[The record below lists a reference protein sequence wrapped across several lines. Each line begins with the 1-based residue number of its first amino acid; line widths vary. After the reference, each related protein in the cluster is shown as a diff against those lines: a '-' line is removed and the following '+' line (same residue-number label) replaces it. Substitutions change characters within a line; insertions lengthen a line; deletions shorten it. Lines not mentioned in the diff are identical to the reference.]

1 MPHSIYTPLI
11 GRFGNQMF
19 QYAHAR
25 ALAEQT
31 GAQLCTPKWVGEEIF
46 DLPEVGRC
54 TDNEIGGYHQDQ
66 ASLIYTR
73 KQVKEWFLLNPKFC
87 DPLHSF
93 PRLKI
98 AAHLRRGDYE
108 QLGYVLVSEK
118 SYSDPMSK
126 LFPDWRFIEFVTDRM
141 PLIVKGVPD
150 FLPDF
155 YRLLNAEYLLRGNS
169 SFSWWAGTLSS
180 GRVFAPII
188 DGKEGGKVQDCEFV
202 EGNWPK
208 LANLPD
214 CTDLHLPE

>member
-1 MPHSIYTPLI
+1 MPSIYTPLI

-19 QYAHAR
+19 QYAYGRAR
-25 ALAEQT
+25 AERE
-31 GAQLCTPKWVGEEIF
+31 GVELCTPPWVGEEIF
-46 DLPEVGRC
+46 EIPVANRC
-54 TDNEIGGYHQDQ
+54 TDNEFGGYHQDQ

-73 KQVKEWFLLNPKFC
+73 SQVKQWFLLKPKFC
-87 DPLHSF
+87 DRLHTF
-93 PRLKI
+93 KIPRI
-98 AAHLRRGDYE
+98 SAHYRRGDYE
-108 QLGYVLVSEK
+108 RLGYVVVSEESYYK
-118 SYSDPMSK
+118 S
-126 LFPDWRFIEFVTDRM
+126 LFKIADKE
-141 PLIVKGVPD
+141 GVVEIISEESPTLVNGTPD

-155 YRLLNAEYLLRGNS
+155 YKLWQSPMLFRANS
-169 SFSWWAGTLSS
+169 SFSWWAGTLSN